1 MPHMKYLG
9 DTEYGQIIA
18 ECEQKEKKLKIINI
32 KTHTC
37 NHFHSSVS
45 SSKDAF

>member
-18 ECEQKEKKLKIINI
+18 ECEQKEKKLK
-32 KTHTC
+32 KH
-37 NHFHSSVS
+37 
-45 SSKDAF
+45 